1 MKRFI
6 FVLLAAVTAVF
17 AACSSDEG
25 TSAYP
30 DKLEVVLTPT
40 WDATRG
46 MTSSSQTRTV
56 AVALNVESV
65 HWKVASDSDWCV
77 VDEEESHIGS
87 GEFTIEVTANDDF
100 KSRDAVVTLSAGAF
114 TYRMSVDQSGN
125 IFILD
130 RVYSVVA
137 PNDTEAF
144 DVEVK
149 TLSKWQPVDS
159 EWIHAEIVETS
170 EPDANGMTTSTLRV
184 RCDANTGAAGRY
196 GALTIEPTD
205 GVGYSTTYSVY
216 QFGTGVAFDADN
228 KIDLAA
234 KGEITFDV
242 VAPAEAVAGVTCPAW
257 VTYTA
262 EPDGEQAVYTFS
274 VAENPS
280 DTKTEREGEIE
291 FAIKDIAVKTAL
303 PTVKQ
308 AFYPAGG
315 IVSGAGLK
323 MFAEAFNAGDD
334 ISDWTSGEG
343 GKTVEVLGDVDM
355 KGVEWTAIGTAER
368 PFDGIV
374 AGNEHLILNWNTAQP
389 LFGYMGEG
397 SEIRDLT
404 IDATSKLTA
413 KSVAKD
419 VYAAAFAGVCNGTLK
434 NCRNMAAV
442 TLDVTAT
449 VAGACGVAGVAGLIG
464 ATGRVEG
471 CSNTAFITLGSNVTG
486 DKVSVGGV
494 VAETEAGAVV
504 TGCSNEG
511 GISSTGATPK
521 VNTAGIYTGGV
532 VGYAGGAVEN
542 CTTEGGKT
550 IALQIT
556 AGYMTYT
563 GGIVGWA
570 NGTVTGCTNK
580 QPISIAANRLGDAC
594 RYAYAGGVAGKSV
607 GALTS
612 SKNRG
617 NLTAAAICKFVIMG
631 GIVGSA
637 DGAVSDVVNVAS
649 VSVPGNPG
657 GTGGALKEKYFGPR
671 YAYVGGVAGQLRND
685 GTITGNGDTTN
696 SGAVT
701 IEQMEYSTEDIVAVG
716 GVVGHQLGKVSNT
729 VNSGAVS
736 VSASPASGTIAWK
749 VRCVGGISG
758 LLGEI
763 GKTYAGASVAGSK
776 NLALVK
782 QERTT
787 VRSNG
792 MPAYVGGVVGY
803 IYESAASVSD
813 CSNSGEVNNDY
824 YNNNI
829 DFDAAESTKRTN
841 CTGGVVG
848 ASFTLGEPNVIAS
861 CTNSGLIPI
870 YRGIGGGVVAYADGA
885 EIRDCSNT
893 SSFPTSNRNGVTGGI
908 AGQVLNAQ
916 VEGCLN
922 KALVFADGA
931 GDAVTVKV
939 GGIVGDLGE
948 NSSVRNSKHYG
959 VVYPKIYGSTAKP
972 EYKVLTSGGIAG
984 ISAKGAVID
993 GCGFGGQ
1000 LKGADE
1006 AHTFEMKLD
1015 NVCGDKNFS
1024 SSTPNYLWDGK

>member
-1 MKRFI
+1 MKKYI
-6 FVLLAAVTAVF
+6 FLIFAAATAVF

-40 WDATRG
+40 WDAARG
-46 MTSSSQTRTV
+46 MTSSSQTKTV

-65 HWKVASDSDWCV
+65 HWTVTSDSEWCV
-77 VDEEESHIGS
+77 VDEETTHVGS
-87 GEFTIEVTANDDF
+87 GEFTVEVTANEDF

-114 TYRMSVDQSGN
+114 TCRMTVDQSGN

-130 RVYSVVA
+130 KVYSVVA
-137 PNDTEAF
+137 PNDAEAIE
-144 DVEVK
+144 VVVK

-159 EWIHAEIVETS
+159 EWIHGEVVETS
-170 EPDANGMTTSTLRV
+170 EPDAEGMTTSTLRI
-184 RCDANTGAAGRY
+184 RCDANTDAAGRY
-196 GALTIEPTD
+196 GTLTLEPTD
-205 GVGYSTTYSVY
+205 GVGYSTEYAVY
-216 QFGTGVAFDADN
+216 QFGADMPFDIDG
-228 KIDLAA
+228 KLDLAA
-234 KGEITFDV
+234 KGEVKFDV
-242 VAPAEAVAGVTCPAW
+242 VAPAEAVVGVTCPTW
-257 VTYTA
+257 VTYVS
-262 EPDGEQAVYTFS
+262 EPDGERATYTFS

-280 DTKTEREGEIE
+280 DTKTEREGVIE
-291 FAIKDIAVKTAL
+291 FSIKDIEAQTAL
-303 PTVKQ
+303 PAIRQ

-323 MFAEAFNAGDD
+323 MFAEAFNAGGD
-334 ISDWTSGEG
+334 ISDWTSGEDG
-343 GKTVEVLGDVDM
+343 RTVEVLGDVDM
-355 KGVEWTAIGTAER
+355 KDVAWTAVGTAER
-368 PFDGIV
+368 PFDGVV
-374 AGNEHLILNWNTAQP
+374 AGNGHLILNWNTAQP
-389 LFGYMGEG
+389 LFGHMAEG

-404 IDATSKLTA
+404 IDASSKLTA

-442 TLDVTAT
+442 TLDAAAT
-449 VAGACGVAGVAGLIG
+449 VDGACGVAGVAGLVG
-464 ATGRVEG
+464 AAGRVEN
-471 CSNTAFITLGSNVTG
+471 CANTAFVTLSGNVVGS
-486 DKVSVGGV
+486 KISVGGV

-504 TGCSNEG
+504 TGCTNEG
-511 GISSTGATPK
+511 GISSSGATPK

-532 VGYAGGAVEN
+532 VGWAGGAVEN

-556 AGYMTYT
+556 AGYMSYT

-570 NGTVTGCTNK
+570 DGSVTGCTNK
-580 QPISIAANRLGDAC
+580 QPLSISANRLGDAC
-594 RYAYAGGVAGKSV
+594 RYAYVGGVAGKSV
-607 GALTS
+607 GALTG

-617 NLTAAAICKFVIMG
+617 NLTATAICKFVIMG

-637 DGAVSDVVNVAS
+637 DGVVSDVVNVAA
-649 VSVPGNPG
+649 VSVPGNPDG
-657 GTGGALKEKYFGPR
+657 VNGALKEKYFGPR
-671 YAYVGGVAGQLRND
+671 YAYVGGIAGQLRID
-685 GTITGNGDTTN
+685 GTLTGNGDTTN

-716 GVVGHQLGKVSNT
+716 GVVGLQLGKVSNT
-729 VNSGAVS
+729 VNSGAVG
-736 VSASPASGTIAWK
+736 GTIAWK
-749 VRCVGGISG
+749 VRCAGGISG

-763 GKTYAGASVAGSK
+763 GKTYAEASVAGSK

-792 MPAYVGGVVGY
+792 MPAYVGGIVGY
-803 IYESAASVSD
+803 IYESAASVSG
-813 CSNSGEVNNDY
+813 CTNSGEVNNDY

-829 DFDAAESTKRTN
+829 DFDAAESAKRTN
-841 CTGGVVG
+841 CTGGIVG
-848 ASFTLGEPNVIAS
+848 AASTLGEPNVISS
-861 CTNSGLIPI
+861 CSNSGLIPI
-870 YRGIGGGVVAYADGA
+870 YRGIGGGVVAYADGVG
-885 EIRDCSNT
+885 IRDCTNT

-916 VEGCLN
+916 IEGCLN

-931 GDAVTVKV
+931 GDAVTVKA

-948 NSSVRNSKHYG
+948 NSAVRGSKHYG
-959 VVYPKIYGSTAKP
+959 VVYSKIYGSTAKP

-984 ISAKGAVID
+984 VSVKGAVIEN
-993 GCGFGGQ
+993 CGFGGQ
-1000 LKGADE
+1000 LKGADD
-1006 AHTFEMKLD
+1006 AHTFEMKLENICSD
-1015 NVCGDKNFS
+1015 TNFTGS
-1024 SSTPNYLWDGK
+1024 GNSLWDGK

>member
-1 MKRFI
+1 MKKYI
-6 FVLLAAVTAVF
+6 FLIFAAATAVF

-40 WDATRG
+40 WDAARG
-46 MTSSSQTRTV
+46 MTSSSQTKTV

-65 HWKVASDSDWCV
+65 HWTVTSDSEWCV
-77 VDEEESHIGS
+77 VDEETTHVGS
-87 GEFTIEVTANDDF
+87 GEFTVEVTANEDF

-114 TYRMSVDQSGN
+114 TCRMTVDQSGN

-130 RVYSVVA
+130 KVYSVVA
-137 PNDTEAF
+137 PNDAEAIE
-144 DVEVK
+144 VVVK

-159 EWIHAEIVETS
+159 EWIHGEVVETS
-170 EPDANGMTTSTLRV
+170 EPDAEGMTTSTLRI
-184 RCDANTGAAGRY
+184 RCDVNTDAAGRY
-196 GALTIEPTD
+196 GTLTLEPTD
-205 GVGYSTTYSVY
+205 GVGYSTEYAVY
-216 QFGTGVAFDADN
+216 QFGADMPFDTDG
-228 KIDLAA
+228 KLDLAA
-234 KGEITFDV
+234 KGEVKFDV
-242 VAPAEAVAGVTCPAW
+242 VAPAEAVVGVTCPTW
-257 VTYTA
+257 VTYVS
-262 EPDGEQAVYTFS
+262 EPDGERATYTFS

-280 DTKTEREGEIE
+280 DTKTEREGVIE
-291 FAIKDIAVKTAL
+291 FSIKDIEAQTAL
-303 PTVKQ
+303 PAIRQ

-323 MFAEAFNAGDD
+323 MFAEAFNAGGD
-334 ISDWTSGEG
+334 ISDWTSGEDG
-343 GKTVEVLGDVDM
+343 RTVEVLGDVDM
-355 KGVEWTAIGTAER
+355 KDVAWTAVGTAER
-368 PFDGIV
+368 PFDGVV
-374 AGNEHLILNWNTAQP
+374 AGNGHLILNWNTAQP
-389 LFGYMGEG
+389 LFGHMAEG

-404 IDATSKLTA
+404 IDASSKLTA

-442 TLDVTAT
+442 TLDVAAT
-449 VAGACGVAGVAGLIG
+449 VDGACGVAGVAGLVG
-464 ATGRVEG
+464 AAGHVEN
-471 CSNTAFITLGSNVTG
+471 CANTAFVTLSGNVVGS
-486 DKVSVGGV
+486 KISVGGV

-504 TGCSNEG
+504 TGCTNEG
-511 GISSTGATPK
+511 GISSSGATPK
-521 VNTAGIYTGGV
+521 VNTGGV
-532 VGYAGGAVEN
+532 VGWAGGAVEN

-556 AGYMTYT
+556 AGYMSYT

-570 NGTVTGCTNK
+570 DGSVTGCTNK
-580 QPISIAANRLGDAC
+580 QPLSISANRLGDAC

-607 GALTS
+607 GALTG

-617 NLTAAAICKFVIMG
+617 NLTATAICKFVIMG

-637 DGAVSDVVNVAS
+637 DGVVSDVVNVAA
-649 VSVPGNPG
+649 VSVPGNPDG
-657 GTGGALKEKYFGPR
+657 VNGALKEKYFGPR
-671 YAYVGGVAGQLRND
+671 YAYVGGIAGQLRID
-685 GTITGNGDTTN
+685 GTLTGNGDTTN

-716 GVVGHQLGKVSNT
+716 GVVGQQLGKVSNT
-729 VNSGAVS
+729 VNSGAVT
-736 VSASPASGTIAWK
+736 VSASPAAGGTIAWK
-749 VRCVGGISG
+749 VRCAGGISG

-763 GKTYAGASVAGSK
+763 GKTYAEASVAGSK

-792 MPAYVGGVVGY
+792 MPAYVGGIVGY
-803 IYESAASVSD
+803 IYESAASVSG
-813 CSNSGEVNNDY
+813 CTNSGEVNNDY

-829 DFDAAESTKRTN
+829 DFDAAESAKRTN
-841 CTGGVVG
+841 CTGGIVG
-848 ASFTLGEPNVIAS
+848 AASTLGEPNVISS
-861 CTNSGLIPI
+861 CSNSGLIPI
-870 YRGIGGGVVAYADGA
+870 YRGIGGGVVAYADGVG
-885 EIRDCSNT
+885 IRDCTNT

-916 VEGCLN
+916 IEGCLN
-922 KALVFADGA
+922 KALVFADGT
-931 GDAVTVKV
+931 GDAVTVKA

-948 NSSVRNSKHYG
+948 NSAVRGSKHYG

-984 ISAKGAVID
+984 VSVKGAVIEN
-993 GCGFGGQ
+993 CGFGGQ
-1000 LKGADE
+1000 LKGADD
-1006 AHTFEMKLD
+1006 AHTFEMKLENICSD
-1015 NVCGDKNFS
+1015 TNFTGS
-1024 SSTPNYLWDGK
+1024 GNSLWDGK